1 MEMQNTSNIQV
12 SDIDKYIEQNIEKKI
27 NQLLDTLPQT
37 HTQNDIK
44 MPKMIQEYTVGELY
58 TGTIQTVI
66 EIINEFTALNAD
78 RKYLSS
84 KDYFKKL
91 FDIFLKNDRKIF
103 VGIVLV
109 ILSFILY
116 FIDGAD
122 V

>member
-1 MEMQNTSNIQV
+1 MEMKNNTSNIV
-12 SDIDKYIEQNIEKKI
+12 DIDKYIEQNIEKKI
-27 NQLLDTLPQT
+27 NQLLDVLPQ
-37 HTQNDIK
+37 NVDIK
-44 MPKMIQEYTVGELY
+44 TPKMIHEYTIGELY

-66 EIINEFTALNAD
+66 DIINEFTSLNAE

-84 KDYFKKL
+84 KEYGKRI
-91 FDIFLKNDRKIF
+91 FDIFLQNDRKIF

-116 FIDGAD
+116 FIDSAE